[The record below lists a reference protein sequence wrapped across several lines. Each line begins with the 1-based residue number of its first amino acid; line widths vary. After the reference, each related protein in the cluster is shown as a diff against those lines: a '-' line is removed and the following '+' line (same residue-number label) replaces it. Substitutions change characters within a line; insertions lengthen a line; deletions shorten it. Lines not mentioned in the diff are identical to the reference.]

1 MKYTPNSTPT
11 VKGPAAWFTGDVYID
26 SIKDPDK
33 QSPVGYA
40 HVRFTPRAH
49 TAWHT
54 HPKGQTLYVTDGI
67 GLVCRRGGKPQQIRP
82 GDSVYIEPSEEHWH
96 GAAPHRFMSHIAVQE
111 ADKSGKAVTWLAHVT
126 DEKYQQADSVV
137 SPRTLL

>member
-1 MKYTPNSTPT
+1 MQYIPSSTPT

-33 QSPVGYA
+33 QSPVGCA

-67 GLVCRRGGKPQQIRP
+67 GVCLSPRRQT
-82 GDSVYIEPSEEHWH
+82 
-96 GAAPHRFMSHIAVQE
+96 A
-111 ADKSGKAVTWLAHVT
+111 
-126 DEKYQQADSVV
+126 ADSAWRQRVY
-137 SPRTLL
+137 RTQ